1 MSIQGDVDCML
12 SQRDALRVTYM
23 QSKVEESIEEDAGE
37 DAWKNTTRNQIR

>member
-23 QSKVEESIEEDAGE
+23 QSKVEDSIEEH
-37 DAWKNTTRNQIR
+37 AWRKTTRNQIR